1 MRALTAFI
9 LTVIYMSK
17 FFDAIKALLPQSRA
31 FRLFIDNAKYRLI
44 KALCALPE
52 NTRREAEL
60 VYMDLFPE
68 NTRYPEKWEKIFAIL
83 FTREEILKRRNILA
97 SLWRISGGGGAAA
110 FIQSILQIIDS
121 RIVVSENVPTRDPK
135 NMLSV
140 RVSVCGART
149 MRCGNSRARCN
160 YHITNGSFVPSILQ
174 NNVIEFYTLP
184 DDEAYWSFCFFVCSD
199 VLRNGAG
206 EIIHVHKLNM
216 DAVWK
221 NYIEYLILKIKP
233 VHSTAIVFIEWQEAA
248 S

>member
-1 MRALTAFI
+1 
-9 LTVIYMSK
+9 MSR
-17 FFDAIKALLPQSRA
+17 FFDAVKALLPQSRA
-31 FRLFIDNAKYRLI
+31 FQLFVENKKYKLVQ
-44 KALCALPE
+44 ALCELPE

-60 VYMDLFPE
+60 TYMDLFPE
-68 NTRYPEKWEKIFAIL
+68 NTRHPERWEKIFAIL

-97 SLWRISGGGGAAA
+97 SLWRISGGGGSAA
-110 FIQSILQIIDS
+110 FIQSILQIIDN
-121 RIVVSENVPTRDPK
+121 RIVVSENAPTRDPK

-149 MRCGNSRARCN
+149 MRCGNARARCN
-160 YHITNGSFVPSILQ
+160 HHITNGSFVPSILQ
-174 NNVIEFYTLP
+174 NNVIDFYTLP
-184 DDEAYWSFCFFVCSD
+184 DDAAYWSFCFFVCSD

-206 EIIHVHKLNM
+206 EIIHVQKLKI

-248 S
+248 Q